1 MKAVSCPTCND
12 TGWTLGGMWCQNCVR
27 GRQNYETIGVR
38 NPAVQNPR
46 NARSAAF
53 DERQT
58 LAQDLQPVGATV
70 ASGTSPDKRWT
81 PAHVGRALK
90 IVLYVGIAAAAW
102 ALNHYFGGKTTAEGR
117 DVLEGPDTPEPATPD
132 DFSPWEP
139 EP

>member
-90 IVLYVGIAAAAW
+90 IALLLEEAAGQRVDPQPLLRW
-102 ALNHYFGGKTTAEGR
+102 QDNGR
-117 DVLEGPDTPEPATPD
+117 GQGRAGRTRHARAGYT
-132 DFSPWEP
+132 
-139 EP
+139 